1 MEFEYKWKN
10 VSLDFGPST
19 FMEGWL
25 NIDNVNFQSDI
36 LELANNFLE
45 IEHLVDDTLAH
56 FK

>member
-1 MEFEYKWKN
+1 
-10 VSLDFGPST
+10 
-19 FMEGWL
+19 MEGWL
-25 NIDNVNFQSDI
+25 KIDVGNFQDDI